1 MFKNKSEFIEQF
13 KERLIAKYGKNPN
26 EAHILEKYDILGEL
40 VRDYSGADWRNTRE
54 YVLKNNE
61 VTPICVQDVISDF
74 LKSSFYI

>member
-13 KERLIAKYGKNPN
+13 KERLVAKYGKNPN

-61 VTPICVQDVISDF
+61 KQF
-74 LKSSFYI
+74 LFLNGIFNWPFTYK